1 MLQKVVNPSRE
12 NNKIKTASELS
23 RAQWLK
29 KEEVDDLKKP
39 LTKQMIETLRPL
51 QILNRFIDITE
62 KRDEKQALRM
72 LDILDQVKFLFEVW
86 NKRSNIVLF
95 VPTITRQIGII
106 IIQIMFDMNMQ
117 ESYDHQ

>member
-86 NKRSNIVLF
+86 NERSNIVLF
-95 VPTITRQIGII
+95 VPMITRQIGII

>member
-12 NNKIKTASELS
+12 NNKIKTAPELS

-39 LTKQMIETLRPL
+39 LTKEMIETLRPL

-62 KRDEKQALRM
+62 RRDEKQGIRM
-72 LDILDQVKFLFEVW
+72 LEILDQVKFQFEMW
-86 NKRSNIVLF
+86 NKRSN
-95 VPTITRQIGII
+95 
-106 IIQIMFDMNMQ
+106 MFFC
-117 ESYDHQ
+117 SYYY